1 MTSQIYGNNGLKK
14 HIVFILMAK
23 MKMKLKWFLPVL
35 LYLFTGHCLAALQT
49 TYTMDAAFAGQSELS
64 IAATFIVDSASI
76 PNTGGGV
83 KIMQEKQ
90 LPPPSTGIKYIQ
102 SNSWGDRGNGT
113 WRWASSSPLL
123 TASYDSNNVD
133 TNQTMTVDGKTYYKL
148 RMADSERFPVYVR
161 LEQKVFL
168 PIRNAYSYVD
178 LKDVENQSRQHR
190 GSFFFNTIFQNS
202 YLTGCNNPQGNFSV
216 TLTCVRDVRYELSS
230 QFANRDVKM
239 YFYMPKTPLYPINFE
254 NIFVGSL
261 SFSRV
266 CMVATGGDESAA
278 FAAANNC
285 TMNSK
290 KAVVSRFYLQGSL
303 IFSNTC
309 KVTETTKNVVLA
321 DITEAKLAG
330 KAQGA
335 LPEGYAPKETKVS
348 MKCSGNINNSFPDG
362 AGIVQATMMGAGY
375 SFDADLASKG
385 ILLAKGVGTTI
396 NNLGVKITQ
405 DAAGQS
411 PVRLDGLS
419 PLRATINN
427 DMATVTFYS
436 YPTPARAGGNPTGV
450 GGYEA
455 SATLTFEIL

>member
-1 MTSQIYGNNGLKK
+1 M
-14 HIVFILMAK
+14 
-23 MKMKLKWFLPVL
+23 
-35 LYLFTGHCLAALQT
+35 
-49 TYTMDAAFAGQSELS
+49 E
-64 IAATFIVDSASI
+64 
-76 PNTGGGV
+76 
-83 KIMQEKQ
+83 
-90 LPPPSTGIKYIQ
+90 
-102 SNSWGDRGNGT
+102 T

-133 TNQTMTVDGKTYYKL
+133 TTQTRTVDGKTYYKL

-168 PIRNAYSYVD
+168 PVKNAYSYVD

-202 YLTGCNNPQGNFSV
+202 YLSGCNNAQGNFSV
-216 TLTCVRDVRYELSS
+216 TLICVRDLYYELSS

-239 YFYMPKTPLYPINFE
+239 YFYMPKTPLYPINFD
-254 NIFVGSL
+254 NIFVGSV

-278 FAAANNC
+278 FIAANNC

-290 KAVVSRFYLQGSL
+290 KAVVSRFYLNGSL
-303 IFSNTC
+303 IFRNTC

-385 ILLAKGVGTTI
+385 ILLAKGVGTII
-396 NNLGVKITQ
+396 NDLGVKITQ

-411 PVRLDGLS
+411 LVKLDGVS

-436 YPTPARAGGNPTGV
+436 YPTPARTGVNPTGA

-455 SATLTFEIL
+455 SATMTFEMP